1 MIRTIKKF
9 FSDRITEA
17 EPTEQEQQHGLQ
29 LAASVLLIEISRSDA
44 HVSEVEEKTILAAL
58 QKTFSL
64 DKEESEK
71 LMSLANDKTDDA
83 TSFHEFTRE
92 INDRFSADEKTNLVK
107 LLWDVA
113 LADGEIDKYED
124 YYIRKITDL
133 LYVSHSDFIRMK
145 HKAIEESE
153 SES

>member
-9 FSDRITEA
+9 FRDRVSEQ
-17 EPTEQEQQHGLQ
+17 EPTEQERQHALQ
-29 LAASVLLIEISRSDA
+29 VAASVLLIEISRSDA
-44 HVSEVEEKTILAAL
+44 HVSEVEEKKILDVL

-64 DKEESEK
+64 DQKESEN
-71 LMSLANDKTDDA
+71 LMTLANDKTDDA

-92 INDRFSADEKTNLVK
+92 INDQFSADEKVKLVK
-107 LLWDVA
+107 MLWDVA
-113 LADGEIDKYED
+113 MADGEIDKYED

-145 HKAIEESE
+145 HKAIEEAE
-153 SES
+153 S

>member
-1 MIRTIKKF
+1 MLSTIKKF

-44 HVSEVEEKTILAAL
+44 HVSEVEEKTILAVL

-64 DKEESEK
+64 DQEESEN

-92 INDRFSADEKTNLVK
+92 INDRFSADQKINLVK

-145 HKAIEESE
+145 HKAIEDGEG
-153 SES
+153 